1 MIKFN
6 KETQQLEI
14 NDNYKGRLTSS
25 RIMSSSI
32 LVLGAVR
39 LYTANW
45 QQPNEMDYVFCIVVA
60 MFLYIVVKNFLVS
73 SYISNIDKHNIKYV
87 KMPKGLATKAVIK
100 LNNRKTRDVFNLKTI
115 EAKNAFRKVLTDAKI
130 KVVN

>member
-6 KETQQLEI
+6 KETKQLEI

-25 RIMSSSI
+25 RVMSISI
-32 LVLGAVR
+32 LILGSVR

-60 MFLYIVVKNFLVS
+60 MFLYIVVKNFLVNTS
-73 SYISNIDKHNIKYV
+73 ISNIDKHDIKYV
-87 KMPKGLATKAVIK
+87 KMPKGLATKAVVK
-100 LNNRKTRDVFNLKTI
+100 LNNRKTRDIYGLKSVD
-115 EAKNAFRKVLTDAKI
+115 AKNAFRKVLVDAKI
-130 KVVN
+130 KVLN

>member
-6 KETQQLEI
+6 KETKQLEI

-25 RIMSSSI
+25 RVMSISI
-32 LVLGAVR
+32 LILGSVR

-73 SYISNIDKHNIKYV
+73 TSISNIDKHDIKYV
-87 KMPKGLATKAVIK
+87 KMPKGLATKAVVK
-100 LNNRKTRDVFNLKTI
+100 LNNRKTRDIYGLKSVD
-115 EAKNAFRKVLTDAKI
+115 AKNAFRKVLIDAKI
-130 KVVN
+130 KVLN

>member
-6 KETQQLEI
+6 KETKQLEI

-25 RIMSSSI
+25 RVMSISI
-32 LVLGAVR
+32 LILGSVR

-73 SYISNIDKHNIKYV
+73 TSISNIDKHDIKYV
-87 KMPKGLATKAVIK
+87 KMPKGLATKAVVK
-100 LNNRKTRDVFNLKTI
+100 LNNRKTRDIYGLKSVD
-115 EAKNAFRKVLTDAKI
+115 AKNAFRKVLVDAKI
-130 KVVN
+130 KVLN

>member
-14 NDNYKGRLTSS
+14 MDNYKGRLMSS
-25 RIMSSSI
+25 RIMSASI
-32 LVLGAVR
+32 LILGSVR

-60 MFLYIVVKNFLVS
+60 MFLYVTVKNFLLNTA
-73 SYISNIDKHNIKYV
+73 ISEIDKHNIKYV
-87 KMPKGLATKAVIK
+87 KMPKGLATKAVVR
-100 LNNRKTRDVFNLKTI
+100 LNNRKSRDVYGLKTV
-115 EAKNAFRKVLTDAKI
+115 EAKNKFRKVLSDAKI

>member
-6 KETQQLEI
+6 KETKQLEI

-25 RIMSSSI
+25 RVMSISI
-32 LVLGAVR
+32 LILGSVR

-60 MFLYIVVKNFLVS
+60 MFLYIVVKNFLV
-73 SYISNIDKHNIKYV
+73 KY
-87 KMPKGLATKAVIK
+87 
-100 LNNRKTRDVFNLKTI
+100 FY
-115 EAKNAFRKVLTDAKI
+115 
-130 KVVN
+130 

>member
-25 RIMSSSI
+25 RIMSTSI

-45 QQPNEMDYVFCIVVA
+45 QMPNEMDYVFCIVVA
-60 MFLYIVVKNFLVS
+60 TFLYITVKNFLINTS
-73 SYISNIDKHNIKYV
+73 IDKIDKHNIKYV
-87 KMPKGLATKAVIK
+87 KMPKGLATKAVVR
-100 LNNRKTRDVFNLKTI
+100 LNNRKVREVYGLKTV
-115 EAKNAFRKVLTDAKI
+115 EAKNAFRKVLSDAKI

>member
-6 KETQQLEI
+6 KETKQLEI

-25 RIMSSSI
+25 RVMSISI
-32 LVLGAVR
+32 LILGSVR

-73 SYISNIDKHNIKYV
+73 TSISNIDKHDIKYV
-87 KMPKGLATKAVIK
+87 KMPKGLATKAVVK
-100 LNNRKTRDVFNLKTI
+100 LNNRKTRDIYGLKSVD
-115 EAKNAFRKVLTDAKI
+115 AKNTFRKVLVDAKI
-130 KVVN
+130 KVLN

>member
-6 KETQQLEI
+6 KETKQLEI

-25 RIMSSSI
+25 RVMSISI
-32 LVLGAVR
+32 LILGSVR

-60 MFLYIVVKNFLVS
+60 MFLYVVVKNFL
-73 SYISNIDKHNIKYV
+73 ISTDISIIDKHNIKYV
-87 KMPKGLATKAVIK
+87 KMPKGLATKAVVK
-100 LNNRKTRDVFNLKTI
+100 LNNRKTRDIYNLKSVD
-115 EAKNAFRKVLTDAKI
+115 AKTAFRKVLVDAKI
-130 KVVN
+130 KVLN